1 MPAAVSG
8 LRTLMMIVGGIQAV
22 LGLALVTNSA
32 AIATSTWDGP
42 DAPTPGETYSGTV
55 VFVGI
60 LIMAGAA
67 WGIITALKFPTRLP
81 AVRNSAIAYGRVV
94 LAFTVVLL
102 MFLPFILS
110 LIWLPR
116 RSCSPSGR
124 TGRNAGHGSASRG
137 SAGQGPADR
146 GPASRGPEGRGP
158 ASQEGPA
165 VRGSGLA
172 TAAGT
177 EAGSRSPDYRA
188 GFGGAGDA
196 PAMQSGFVSFP

>member
-110 LIWLPR
+110 LIWLPPAILLAVR
-116 RSCSPSGR
+116 PNRPECRAWFGEPGIGGPGTGGSGTR
-124 TGRNAGHGSASRG
+124 EPGT
-137 SAGQGPADR
+137 R
-146 GPASRGPEGRGP
+146 GPGTREPRGTRGPGLGPGYGR
-158 ASQEGPA
+158 
-165 VRGSGLA
+165 RH
-172 TAAGT
+172 
-177 EAGSRSPDYRA
+177 
-188 GFGGAGDA
+188 
-196 PAMQSGFVSFP
+196 